1 MCLILT
7 NVAGSMY
14 SKHKKMEKQTAVKVV
29 RGMFPHFLGP
39 LRILYIYIYIY
50 TYIYIHIYIY
60 IYIYVYTYICIYI
73 YTMYMSDVFTWTS
86 VVHNDFT

>member
-39 LRILYIYIYIY
+39 THL
-50 TYIYIHIYIY
+50 
-60 IYIYVYTYICIYI
+60 IYIYVYHVHVRCL
-73 YTMYMSDVFTWTS
+73 YMDVRGAQ
-86 VVHNDFT
+86 